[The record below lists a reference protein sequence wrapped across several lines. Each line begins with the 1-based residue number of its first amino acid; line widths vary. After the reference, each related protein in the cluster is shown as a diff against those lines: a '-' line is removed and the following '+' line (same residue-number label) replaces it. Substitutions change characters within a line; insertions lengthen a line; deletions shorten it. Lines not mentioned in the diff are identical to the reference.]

1 MKVFSIPQILNSSV
15 PQFLSSLVFT
25 ECLKIV
31 DNFFEK
37 NRKKVVES
45 GKKCTNFTS
54 RKNDLRM
61 NYPIGEYY
69 CKLDSKGRLLLP
81 SSFKE
86 QLGDVIEEGF
96 VLRPSLFGDC
106 LELFGMSDWRAMQEK
121 LGRLNPFKAE
131 NVMLIRRFNAGARMV
146 KVDANGRLQIPK
158 DLMEKTCLVKEVV
171 MTSLIDRM
179 QIWDRSMKEI
189 EDSKISEKEFAE
201 MLTAKLGDCDFIG

>member
-1 MKVFSIPQILNSSV
+1 M
-15 PQFLSSLVFT
+15 
-25 ECLKIV
+25 
-31 DNFFEK
+31 D
-37 NRKKVVES
+37 
-45 GKKCTNFTS
+45 
-54 RKNDLRM
+54 
-61 NYPIGEYY
+61 YPIGEYY

-81 SSFKE
+81 SGFKE
-86 QLGDVIEEGF
+86 QLGEALEEGF

-146 KVDANGRLQIPK
+146 KVDGNGRLQIPK
-158 DLMEKTCLVKEVV
+158 DLMEKTNLVKEVV

-189 EDSKISEKEFAE
+189 EDSKISEKEFAD

>member
-1 MKVFSIPQILNSSV
+1 
-15 PQFLSSLVFT
+15 
-25 ECLKIV
+25 
-31 DNFFEK
+31 
-37 NRKKVVES
+37 
-45 GKKCTNFTS
+45 
-54 RKNDLRM
+54 M

-86 QLGDVIEEGF
+86 QLGVALEEGF

-158 DLMEKTCLVKEVV
+158 DLMDKTGLVKEVV

>member
-1 MKVFSIPQILNSSV
+1 
-15 PQFLSSLVFT
+15 
-25 ECLKIV
+25 
-31 DNFFEK
+31 
-37 NRKKVVES
+37 
-45 GKKCTNFTS
+45 
-54 RKNDLRM
+54 M

-86 QLGDVIEEGF
+86 QLGEALEEGF

-121 LGRLNPFKAE
+121 LGKLNPFKAE

-158 DLMEKTCLVKEVV
+158 DLMDKGGLVKEVV
-171 MTSLIDRM
+171 MTALTARM
-179 QIWDRSMKEI
+179 QIWDKTLSEQENERFSDADLAKAL
-189 EDSKISEKEFAE
+189 SEK
-201 MLTAKLGDCDFIG
+201 LGANDFID